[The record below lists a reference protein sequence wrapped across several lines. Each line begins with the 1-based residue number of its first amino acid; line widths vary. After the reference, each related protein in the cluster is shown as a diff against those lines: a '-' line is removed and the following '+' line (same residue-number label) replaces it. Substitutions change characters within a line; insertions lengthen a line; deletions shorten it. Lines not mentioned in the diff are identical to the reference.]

1 MSIENSPVKQINKG
15 RGGGI
20 IKRVKRNS
28 TYAVLC
34 MLCML
39 VAVIPISGAVD
50 DQNNNAIGE
59 NPADGLSIGV
69 TNSEIQETQDVLQ
82 KN

>member
-1 MSIENSPVKQINKG
+1 MV
-15 RGGGI
+15 
-20 IKRVKRNS
+20 
-28 TYAVLC
+28 
-34 MLCML
+34 
-39 VAVIPISGAVD
+39 VAAIPISGAVG